1 MTELVIGI
9 VGLGSLGEGLA
20 RVLLGNG
27 TEVIGVDHDPAVV
40 ARVGNRL
47 DGPLLTLGD
56 SPLLTLGTE
65 PADLKRADVVI
76 EAVPEDRAAKE
87 AVLRGLVE
95 LVEPGTVLLTTT
107 SKLSVSELAIAS
119 GAPDRAVGLRYF
131 LPPPEG
137 GNAAL
142 VETAMA
148 ARRTSELARSVAAL
162 ADTEVVP
169 LGGRPSEVAATL
181 VHTWLNR
188 TVDLAAE
195 GYADVED
202 IDTAMRLGCGL
213 GQGPFEMLDLI
224 GLDTV
229 HASLTALGVKP
240 AALLDRLVAE
250 GRLGRKTGQ
259 GFHRY
264 DDAGA
269 RVRTGRV
276 TAVTGTPR
284 AITRAGVA
292 GSGTMAR
299 GIAEVLA
306 VAGIPT
312 TLVARTADKAEAAR
326 NAVAASLARSVRK
339 GRITEQD
346 RLDILARLTTGTD
359 YAGLADAGLVVEA
372 VAEDMAVKP
381 AVLRAIDAHLP
392 PGAVIATTTSSLSV
406 TEIAEHTGRPRDV
419 IGLHFFNPAPVMRLV
434 EVVRTQH
441 TDPDVHATA
450 HALVARLR
458 KTAVDCTDRTGFIVN
473 FLLFPYLNDA
483 VRLLGRTDVTVA
495 EIDAAVSTA
504 YPYPVGPFTLLD
516 TIGLDVSLAI
526 MEMLSEVQGAPA
538 EPLRQ
543 LVAAGH
549 LGRKTRRGFR
559 VAELVE

>member
-20 RVLLGNG
+20 RALLGNG
-27 TEVIGVDHDPAVV
+27 TEVIGVDHDPVVV
-40 ARVGNRL
+40 ARVGDRL

-56 SPLLTLGTE
+56 RPLLTLGTE

-107 SKLSVSELAIAS
+107 STLSVSELAIAS
-119 GAPDRAVGLRYF
+119 GAPDRVVGLRYF

-137 GNAAL
+137 GNAVL

-169 LGGRPSEVAATL
+169 LGRRPSEVAAAL

-250 GRLGRKTGQ
+250 GRLGRKTGH

-359 YAGLADAGLVVEA
+359 YEGLADAGLVVEA

-434 EVVRTQH
+434 EVVRTRH

-483 VRLLGRTDVTVA
+483 VRLLARTDVTVA

-504 YPYPVGPFTLLD
+504 YPYPMGPFTLLD

-526 MEMLSEVQGAPA
+526 MEMLSGSQGAPA

-559 VAELVE
+559 VAEQVE